1 MIRLIGLT
9 VLGVIALSTQVMA
22 QIAKSGRSIQTQ
34 VSASDG
40 MEPTLSGGACLP
52 VGEVAMVAG
61 NETVSH

>member
-1 MIRLIGLT
+1 
-9 VLGVIALSTQVMA
+9 
-22 QIAKSGRSIQTQ
+22 
-34 VSASDG
+34 

>member
-40 MEPTLSGGACLP
+40 MEPTLSAVPACPSGRSLS
-52 VGEVAMVAG
+52 GWQ
-61 NETVSH
+61 